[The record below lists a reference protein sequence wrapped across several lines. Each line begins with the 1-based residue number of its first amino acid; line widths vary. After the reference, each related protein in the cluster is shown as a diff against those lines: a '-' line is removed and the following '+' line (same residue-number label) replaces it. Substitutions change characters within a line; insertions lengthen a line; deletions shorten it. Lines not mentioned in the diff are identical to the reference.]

1 MSDINQP
8 PQTIAQT
15 IDWLHNCLG
24 RPALP
29 ECPKEC
35 ERDCNVPGGKA
46 PAWINQKGKAV
57 KVSWKPYQNQLP
69 TQANL
74 AKWFA
79 HTTGIGTLGGGPN
92 AHGHYIAFVDLDRKE
107 KVFSSPQ
114 AFEARLEQWF
124 NDYPLLNVAPR
135 FRTPNGGYRVILAF
149 TEELDWTAFSLDRD
163 RARMGELLARNGG
176 HTLLPPTVGAN
187 GIPYRWEYFVAYPPT
202 VAKPEDVGIYPT
214 RQQHPSIPA
223 NTSPRS
229 VGSYVPGAIRLED
242 LLSPRAKEILTGGA
256 KTGDRSDALTAL
268 ASECYGWEEFC
279 HRYSISYSGTTEIL
293 AEYAWGQME
302 DSSRDPYK
310 WQRILKTISP
320 SACQTAAEYHSGDS
334 ENCWKKI
341 YRLDRETFQASCP
354 PHIKDRILGEWGID
368 KRPRASLTASQ
379 QQLNSQKLQADDVA
393 SESIPPNNGQVT
405 DNFYPPDSDSKQ
417 KENLLLKYIDQ
428 LLERGNI
435 PLSERR
441 SECAQIAQ
449 ALELDPKYVEQIVLT
464 RLQEWQFAEVE
475 SEKTLIED
483 LVSKRK
489 QSLDLHQ
496 ILPPEIACILAQI
509 AAAMPTSAEHLMTV
523 GWSTFGCAI
532 GTAAEVVAWPGFKQK
547 SCVLWTI
554 STARSGKLKSQTQ
567 EVMVNPIRL
576 LQQDANS
583 EYCIALKS
591 YKEAQKATQQNRAP
605 DSPPEELPPP
615 PVPREYW
622 VEHITVE
629 ALIRTINENPRGFLV
644 HRDEIDGFFKA
655 LNKYRAG
662 KGDDEAFYLT
672 LNNGGGPKVIL
683 IDRDRRVEVE
693 RSCVPIT
700 GTIQRKTLDEEMTPR
715 KISSGWM
722 ARWVICLAQMPKRRR
737 TRLPYPDI
745 DAFLKDIY
753 HKLSVLKMHYRP
765 VQNEETGEVLKDETN
780 RTVYQG
786 FPITY
791 HLSDSAADYYE
802 QHFFNPMVE
811 REEAELNE
819 GFQLAMSKWSGYCLR
834 IALILHCLHE
844 ICKLKNPDGTLKT
857 YLQLKEE
864 WKLSGGERS
873 DKPFEIEIPTSI
885 GADIIQKAIA
895 TSYFYINQAEVLYKG
910 QQQDEDDTVPVIQK
924 LIQKSEELR
933 DTVAE
938 GWISTREAYRN
949 CRELVAGAKLRQMSN
964 TDFTAAVFNQMVSMN
979 LGETK
984 KVGKSFKWRIL
995 R

>member
-1 MSDINQP
+1 MNSTSNNQP

-15 IDWLHNCLG
+15 IEWLNNILG

-29 ECPKEC
+29 ECPTEC
-35 ERDCNVPGGKA
+35 ERDCGVQGGKA
-46 PAWINQKGKAV
+46 PAWINRNGKAV
-57 KVSWKPYQNQLP
+57 KLSWKTYQNQLP
-69 TQANL
+69 TQADL
-74 AKWFA
+74 TKWFER
-79 HTTGIGTLGGGPN
+79 TPGIGTLGGGPN
-92 AHGHYIAFVDLDRKE
+92 AQGHYIGFIDLDRKE
-107 KVFSSPQ
+107 KVFSSPLI
-114 AFEARLEQWF
+114 FEARLEKWL
-124 NDYPLLNVAPR
+124 NNYPLLKEAPR
-135 FRTPNGGYRVILAF
+135 FRTPSGGYRVILAF
-149 TEELDWTAFSLDRD
+149 TEEPNWTAFSLDSGG
-163 RARMGELLARNGG
+163 ARMGELLARNGG
-176 HTLLPPTVGAN
+176 HTLLPPTVGTN
-187 GIPYRWEYFVAYPPT
+187 GIPYHWEYFVAYPPT

-214 RQQHPSIPA
+214 RHQHSPA
-223 NTSPRS
+223 PTNPRPTTTTYS
-229 VGSYVPGAIRLED
+229 PGAIRLED
-242 LLSPRAKEILTGGA
+242 LISPRALEILTGGA

-268 ASECYGWEEFC
+268 ISECYGWEEFC
-279 HRYSISYSGTTEIL
+279 HRENIPYSGTTEIL

-302 DSSRDPYK
+302 NSSLDPHK

-320 SACQTAAEYHSGDS
+320 SACQTAAEYRSGGS

-341 YRLDRETFQASCP
+341 YRLDLETFQAKCP

-368 KRPRASLTASQ
+368 KRPRASP
-379 QQLNSQKLQADDVA
+379 NSH
-393 SESIPPNNGQVT
+393 
-405 DNFYPPDSDSKQ
+405 PPDFGVTQQPVQGPDPQSNTSDIKQ

-428 LLERGNI
+428 ILERENI
-435 PLSERR
+435 PLSERKAK
-441 SECAQIAQ
+441 CAEIAQ
-449 ALELDPKYVEQIVLT
+449 ALKLDPKYVEQIALT
-464 RLQEWQFAEVE
+464 RLQEQQFAEVE

-483 LVSKRK
+483 LISKRK

-496 ILPPEIACILAQI
+496 ILPPEIACILAQV
-509 AAAMPTSAEHLMTV
+509 AAAMPTSGEHLMTV

-532 GTAAEVVAWPGFKQK
+532 GTAAEVVAWSGFKQK

-554 STARSGKLKSQTQ
+554 NTARSGKLKSQTQ

-583 EYCIALKS
+583 EYRIALKS
-591 YKEAQKATQQNRAP
+591 YREAEKATQQNRDP
-605 DSPPEELPPP
+605 DGLPLEIPPP

-700 GTIQRKTLDEEMTPR
+700 GTIQRKTLDEELTPR

-722 ARWVICLAQMPKRRR
+722 ARWVICLAEMPKRRR
-737 TRLPYPDI
+737 TRLPYPHI
-745 DAFLKDIY
+745 DTFLKDIY
-753 HKLSVLKMHYRP
+753 RKLSVLKMHYRP
-765 VQNEETGEVLKDETN
+765 IQNEETGEVLRDETN

-791 HLSDSAADYYE
+791 YLSNSAADYYE

-864 WKLSGGERS
+864 WKLSGGEHS
-873 DKPFEIEIPTSI
+873 DQPFEIEIPTEI
-885 GADIIQKAIA
+885 DADIIQKAIA
-895 TSYFYINQAEVLYKG
+895 ASYFYINQAEVLYKG
-910 QQQDEDDTVPVIQK
+910 QQQDEDDTGPVIQK

-933 DTVAE
+933 DTAAE

-949 CRELVAGAKLRQMSN
+949 CRELVVAAKLRQMSN
-964 TDFTAAVFNQMVSMN
+964 TDFTAAVFNLMVSMN

-995 R
+995 S